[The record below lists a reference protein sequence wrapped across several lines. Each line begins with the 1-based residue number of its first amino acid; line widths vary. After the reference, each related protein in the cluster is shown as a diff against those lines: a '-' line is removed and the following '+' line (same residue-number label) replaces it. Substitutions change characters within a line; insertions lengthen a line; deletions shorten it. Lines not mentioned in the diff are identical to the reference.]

1 MRQFAAAAA
10 TQLHDFVCWQFRC
23 TGALL
28 WSSSNFVERT
38 PELLCLSCTDNW
50 RSSRSSSRS
59 SSSLQSHVNCV
70 FFFFFFLFAHFF
82 SAFNIIL
89 LIAIICGSQDTQ
101 THTHTHSCELLKK
114 WRSVQCLCSHFWAQL
129 LEPVPGLQTQKFI
142 ERGEKVRLLPLTSRR
157 SSASSSN

>member
-50 RSSRSSSRS
+50 RSSRSSSSS

-101 THTHTHSCELLKK
+101 THTHTQLSLFTLLSTAPGTSP
-114 WRSVQCLCSHFWAQL
+114 RIANTEVQR
-129 LEPVPGLQTQKFI
+129 
-142 ERGEKVRLLPLTSRR
+142 ERGKSTIAATNESQKQRQQQ
-157 SSASSSN
+157 

>member
-1 MRQFAAAAA
+1 MQICARQFAAAAAAA

-50 RSSRSSSRS
+50 RSSRSSSSS

-70 FFFFFFLFAHFF
+70 FFFFFLSAHFF

-89 LIAIICGSQDTQ
+89 LIAIICGSQDT
-101 THTHTHSCELLKK
+101 HTDKQLRIDQEVTLGAVHSVHTSEHSSWNQSPDCK
-114 WRSVQCLCSHFWAQL
+114 H
-129 LEPVPGLQTQKFI
+129 
-142 ERGEKVRLLPLTSRR
+142 R
-157 SSASSSN
+157 SSKREREKKYDCCH

>member
-1 MRQFAAAAA
+1 MQICARQFAAAAAAA

-50 RSSRSSSRS
+50 RSSRSSS
-59 SSSLQSHVNCV
+59 SLQSHVNCV
-70 FFFFFFLFAHFF
+70 FFFFFLSAHFF

-101 THTHTHSCELLKK
+101 THTHTQLRIAQEVTLGAVHS
-114 WRSVQCLCSHFWAQL
+114 VH
-129 LEPVPGLQTQKFI
+129 
-142 ERGEKVRLLPLTSRR
+142 TSEHSSWNQSPDCKHR
-157 SSASSSN
+157 SSEREKEKKYDCCH